1 MGEKRLPEL
10 ALCIFSNKNRM
21 KKALHERNSTPVLTS
36 DDFAAI
42 ISSLDGLLA
51 QLVELRT
58 LNP

>member
-1 MGEKRLPEL
+1 
-10 ALCIFSNKNRM
+10 M
-21 KKALHERNSTPVLTS
+21 KETATPVLTLS
-36 DDFAAI
+36 DFAAI